1 MVNCRKQHSCVYLN
15 SKVYV
20 ISGYDGKIKV
30 WLAVNVMTY
39 LDNNGKQLK
48 V

>member
-1 MVNCRKQHSCVYLN
+1 MLSVDMMV
-15 SKVYV
+15 
-20 ISGYDGKIKV
+20 KIKV